1 METSSIPLLKKY
13 YSLKQHPEGG
23 WFSEV
28 YTSMAR
34 SEGRAFSGS
43 IYFLLD
49 GPELSHFHQIDCEEI
64 WYYHEGCGLKI
75 TMLFPDDPQR
85 CEEYL
90 LCPDIQAGGKAMVVI
105 PRGAVFAAENLQK
118 DSYTFMSCAT
128 SPAFRYEGFRL
139 VQKEEILRL
148 FPEHAEKV
156 LYLAYE

>member
-1 METSSIPLLKKY
+1 MARAEELIRK
-13 YSLKQHPEGG
+13 YSLERHPEGG
-23 WFSEV
+23 WFAEV
-28 YTSMAR
+28 YTSLFAHDK
-34 SEGRAFSGS
+34 RAFMGS
-43 IYFLLD
+43 IYFLLEGED
-49 GPELSHFHQIDCEEI
+49 ISHFHQIDCEEI